1 MEELE
6 EQKGSQKMAIY
17 LQIGSFQPRPH
28 RPKDPVAT
36 ASRGNL
42 LFDRP
47 DAALGEPDLPGRCDG
62 DQLRRRLTC
71 SWFLK
76 VVAIQVDTG

>member
-1 MEELE
+1 MEELQE
-6 EQKGSQKMAIY
+6 PKGLQKTVIY
-17 LQIGSFQPRPH
+17 LQIGSFQPRQH
-28 RPKDPVAT
+28 RSKDPVAT

-42 LFDRP
+42 VSDRL

-62 DQLRRRLTC
+62 DQLRRRSSC

-76 VVAIQVDTG
+76 LEGTLL